1 MTDFVRCVLLI
12 VALMFAST
20 GLIAQSE
27 DKEVLFRLTRNVD
40 QNEILYHLNIDR
52 SGFLDRRA
60 PIEAYW
66 IRNDQPGA
74 SEGRRLTGM
83 ERRYAYGL
91 RFHEIHDQ
99 SARFSFVSY
108 QRDLFLVKRGRDFV
122 VEIEIDGRRLQLNS
136 LHLNLTSSR
145 FWFHRVESIELHAR
159 DPKTGVTMVEI
170 IDNP

>member
-1 MTDFVRCVLLI
+1 MTDSVRFITLF
-12 VALMFAST
+12 VALFTSST
-20 GLIAQSE
+20 YLPAQTE
-27 DKEVLFRLTRNVD
+27 DKEILFRLTRNVD
-40 QNEILYHLNIDR
+40 ENEIIYHLNIDR

-91 RFHEIHDQ
+91 RFHEIQDH

-108 QRDLFLVKRGRDFV
+108 QRDLFLVKRGRDFM
-122 VEIEIDGRRLQLNS
+122 VEVEMDGRRLQLTS

-145 FWFHRVESIELHAR
+145 FWFHRVESIELHTR
-159 DPKTGVTMVEI
+159 DPRTGATVVEV